1 VDPTPPV
8 EGVVKADLQADR
20 PITRGQTRPE
30 VECCVGQKAHYDAVI
45 IDDLGYVPQGRKET
59 DVLFTFLA
67 ERYENKSMVNTSNQT
82 GDQKRH

>member
-1 VDPTPPV
+1 M
-8 EGVVKADLQADR
+8 
-20 PITRGQTRPE
+20 
-30 VECCVGQKAHYDAVI
+30 I